1 MEYII
6 KKHEAITTNPLIH
19 VYINI
24 INNRLVFKTKNG
36 YKLQLQTP
44 ETVELFGSTKK
55 LIDKTKNGENE
66 PSLEIAEIVL
76 VQGNLVD
83 NQYQQKFEVLIP
95 SKSYAYL

>member
-1 MEYII
+1 M
-6 KKHEAITTNPLIH
+6 
-19 VYINI
+19 
-24 INNRLVFKTKNG
+24 FKTKNG

-66 PSLEIAEIVL
+66 LKMSLQIAEIVL

>member
-1 MEYII
+1 M
-6 KKHEAITTNPLIH
+6 
-19 VYINI
+19 
-24 INNRLVFKTKNG
+24 FKTKNG

-66 PSLEIAEIVL
+66 LKMSLQIAEIVL

-83 NQYQQKFEVLIP
+83 N
-95 SKSYAYL
+95 

>member
-1 MEYII
+1 M
-6 KKHEAITTNPLIH
+6 
-19 VYINI
+19 YINI
-24 INNRLVFKTKNG
+24 IDNRLVFKTKNG

-66 PSLEIAEIVL
+66 PSLQIAEIVL

>member
-1 MEYII
+1 M
-6 KKHEAITTNPLIH
+6 
-19 VYINI
+19 YINI

>member
-1 MEYII
+1 M
-6 KKHEAITTNPLIH
+6 
-19 VYINI
+19 YINI

-55 LIDKTKNGENE
+55 LMDKTKNGENE
-66 PSLEIAEIVL
+66 PSLQIAEIVL

>member
-1 MEYII
+1 M
-6 KKHEAITTNPLIH
+6 
-19 VYINI
+19 
-24 INNRLVFKTKNG
+24 FKTKNG

-66 PSLEIAEIVL
+66 PRLQIAEIVL